1 MKNLID
7 NTKTRRMIIKK
18 LKDLMLMDYKG
29 PKKSASGKSNTIS
42 VRAKEWGQEEI
53 LQLTELFNQFKDA
66 MGMCTVNFVPY
77 FTNYRG

>member
-29 PKKSASGKSNTIS
+29 PKKSGSGVTSRVS
-42 VRAKEWGQEEI
+42 QEWEEEEI
-53 LQLTELFNQFKDA
+53 VQLTELYNQFKEA
-66 MGMCTVNFVPY
+66 TG
-77 FTNYRG
+77 TNKYLL